1 MFVMILYH
9 NGRFVPLKRPI
20 LLIEF
25 VHSEA
30 DFNW

>member
-1 MFVMILYH
+1 MILYH

-30 DFNW
+30 DFN